1 MGVVD
6 GEPDHGAHQLKLH
19 GHVYF
24 GRPEPVH
31 ASILVQLEHAVVW
44 VKHVTHQQLEELLR
58 TCRGHMRSGYRSVHF
73 RFEFCVALHSLSV
86 FGLRLSV
93 TLVSSYW

>member
-6 GEPDHGAHQLKLH
+6 GQPNHGAHQLKLH

-31 ASILVQLEHAVVW
+31 ACLLVQLEHAVVW

-58 TCRGHMRSGYRSVHF
+58 TCRGHMTRGVAYMHFIHFPFYTSQSGAS
-73 RFEFCVALHSLSV
+73 CDSLDI
-86 FGLRLSV
+86 LA
-93 TLVSSYW
+93 